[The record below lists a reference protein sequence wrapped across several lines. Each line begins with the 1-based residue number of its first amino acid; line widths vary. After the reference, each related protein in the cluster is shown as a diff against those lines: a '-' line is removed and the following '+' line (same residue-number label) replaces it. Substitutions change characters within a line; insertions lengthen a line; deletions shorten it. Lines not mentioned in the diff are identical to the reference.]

1 MIRKYIYVCFTSSK
15 SLKKISNVTWTAYY
29 WGPLFR
35 RALDILLKTKPI
47 YIYGFNSNISVW
59 ELTEIIFTNFIFL
72 IFCRIDSFRWLYICH
87 LTYLYSKILILGN
100 VSMPLL
106 PSSLC
111 DWQSACLMIATICAC
126 LRSFTSGF
134 LKYLLFY
141 TLKATLFILSHNFI
155 THLTSQ
161 FLF

>member
-1 MIRKYIYVCFTSSK
+1 MFVSLAPRVQKNQQRNLNGLLLGSLISK
-15 SLKKISNVTWTAYY
+15 SSRYLVKN
-29 WGPLFR
+29 
-35 RALDILLKTKPI
+35 KTNI

-87 LTYLYSKILILGN
+87 LTYLYSKILILGDA
-100 VSMPLL
+100 SMPLL

-141 TLKATLFILSHNFI
+141 TLKATLICPFYHTIS
-155 THLTSQ
+155 
-161 FLF
+161 